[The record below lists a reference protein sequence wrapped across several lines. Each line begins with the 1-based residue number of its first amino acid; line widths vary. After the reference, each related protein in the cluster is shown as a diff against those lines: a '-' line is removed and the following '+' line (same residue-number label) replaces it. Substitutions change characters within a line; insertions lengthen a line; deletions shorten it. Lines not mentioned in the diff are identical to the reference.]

1 MKKKLIYLALPIMLG
16 SLSIISCG
24 NDENNDNPLIVKRTF
39 NLSID
44 APESLKDDL
53 VIAAPDNGEY
63 LFGTSIS
70 VSISYSDSTN
80 YAFDGYFVNG
90 TKKTDNLSYTFK
102 LTEDTNLVAKFTQI
116 GSINTKPNF
125 FHKNF
130 EETTIGEVVEVGQ
143 AVGIMAAQSIGEPG
157 TQLTMRTFHTGGVAG
172 SDITQGLPRVQE
184 LFEARNPKGQAII
197 SEIKGK
203 VTDIVSDK
211 GLHKITV
218 KNEETGESVSYDTT
232 YGAKLR
238 VNVGDVVDNGQ
249 KLTEGAISPKELL
262 QAAGIKAVEKYIVK
276 EIHKVYFAQEID
288 ISDKH
293 IEIIVKQMLRK
304 VYISDAGDTNL
315 LPGGRVSIQEFEAE
329 NAKAI
334 ENNLRPAV
342 AAPLILGIT
351 KAALESDSW
360 LSAASFQE
368 TTRIL
373 TDAAIK
379 GKVDPLHGL
388 KENVITGR
396 LIPAGRGL
404 LNEEQEDSL
413 MENFDVE
420 GALESVE
427 DQYRSNF
434 EFQERE
440 NKEIMNQN
448 K

>member
-1 MKKKLIYLALPIMLG
+1 M
-16 SLSIISCG
+16 SS
-24 NDENNDNPLIVKRTF
+24 
-39 NLSID
+39 
-44 APESLKDDL
+44 
-53 VIAAPDNGEY
+53 
-63 LFGTSIS
+63 
-70 VSISYSDSTN
+70 
-80 YAFDGYFVNG
+80 
-90 TKKTDNLSYTFK
+90 
-102 LTEDTNLVAKFTQI
+102 
-116 GSINTKPNF
+116 
-125 FHKNF
+125 
-130 EETTIGEVVEVGQ
+130 
-143 AVGIMAAQSIGEPG
+143 
-157 TQLTMRTFHTGGVAG
+157 
-172 SDITQGLPRVQE
+172 
-184 LFEARNPKGQAII
+184 
-197 SEIKGK
+197 
-203 VTDIVSDK
+203 
-211 GLHKITV
+211 
-218 KNEETGESVSYDTT
+218 
-232 YGAKLR
+232 
-238 VNVGDVVDNGQ
+238 
-249 KLTEGAISPKELL
+249 
-262 QAAGIKAVEKYIVK
+262 KYIVLAK
-276 EIHKVYFAQEID
+276 MSRRIFAAIIDLLIMLIFSFIIFFPCGVYNAVLDQDSYDKNLSQLRD
-288 ISDKH
+288 IYASTGLY
-293 IEIIVKQMLRK
+293 IEFG
-304 VYISDAGDTNL
+304 DAMVNIA
-315 LPGGRVSIQEFEAE
+315 SIQDFEAE

-388 KENVITGR
+388 KENVMTGR

-404 LNEEQEDSL
+404 LNEDQEDSL